1 MIEIEAT
8 LASES
13 SNYQRK
19 TEEHLNDQKQVIKGK
34 EIRIQETKKEFENRI
49 VECNAELESRQSKLF
64 IGLMFEFHTI
74 NYIKLII
81 YSKL

>member
-49 VECNAELESRQSKLF
+49 VECNAELETRQSKFF
-64 IGLMFEFHTI
+64 IG
-74 NYIKLII
+74 
-81 YSKL
+81 

>member
-49 VECNAELESRQSKLF
+49 VECNAELEIRQSKFF
-64 IGLMFEFHTI
+64 IG
-74 NYIKLII
+74 
-81 YSKL
+81 